1 MDYLT
6 RGFVSKET
14 LVLHQWRII
23 DSLTNEST
31 KFFNSF
37 LLLLL
42 VSSSYLGVYAN
53 TTSTAARTSSEN
65 VTSHFCNH
73 FLIIQSHYACKM
85 CSNYPGIK
93 L

>member
-31 KFFNSF
+31 KFFNSIF
-37 LLLLL
+37 CCYCWCLVAILKVCRDSPKTKSWLL
-42 VSSSYLGVYAN
+42 VAYNYSSGL
-53 TTSTAARTSSEN
+53 
-65 VTSHFCNH
+65 FD
-73 FLIIQSHYACKM
+73 L
-85 CSNYPGIK
+85 
-93 L
+93 

>member
-37 LLLLL
+37 Y
-42 VSSSYLGVYAN
+42 VTIVGV
-53 TTSTAARTSSEN
+53 
-65 VTSHFCNH
+65 
-73 FLIIQSHYACKM
+73 
-85 CSNYPGIK
+85 
-93 L
+93 